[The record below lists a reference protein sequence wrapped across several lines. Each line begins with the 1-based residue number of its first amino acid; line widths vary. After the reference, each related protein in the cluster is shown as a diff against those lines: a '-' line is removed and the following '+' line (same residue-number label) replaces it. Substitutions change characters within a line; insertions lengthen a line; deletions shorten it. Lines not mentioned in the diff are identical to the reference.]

1 MFSLILNVRIIDV
14 FLQNCISFFKG
25 LQSVFFEK
33 MNSYNAILGVI
44 LISIENFYL
53 IENQK
58 QRQFGETNS

>member
-1 MFSLILNVRIIDV
+1 MFFYKIVLVY
-14 FLQNCISFFKG
+14 FKG

-33 MNSYNAILGVI
+33 MNSYNAIFGGI